1 LFSSKKNGTTTAPN
15 AWINLAILSSVSVM
29 VMYAETML
37 LPAIPD
43 IIKDFNASYNISSWI
58 LSGYLITAA
67 IVTPLVGKLSDIY
80 GKKKILIIVL
90 IIFAASIFS
99 GGFTTDLLFLIGTRI
114 LQGVGLSVFT
124 TSLSIIRTE
133 FPQQRYGIA
142 QTIISSS
149 HAAGSAMGVG
159 IGGFVIHYFGWHF
172 TFISLIPVVIVFLLI
187 VILFLR
193 LKDDEKK
200 EEEEEQQKK
209 QKEEKVKSSS
219 ILDIKGA
226 ITLAV
231 TVAAFL
237 IAISYLNTDSNT
249 HFNADSSSVNNDN
262 SSSIS
267 NTITTSGLITAY
279 TIPIIL
285 IPVGAISLI
294 LFIKVERRAASPLID
309 LKLISNKII
318 LSVNIMFI
326 ILETSK
332 LMIYL
337 TIPILIRAPSP
348 VGFDGNAIEAGMVQ
362 NTFMLVFLAF
372 APIVGF
378 MIDKFG
384 NIKLLLIGSMASV
397 IGYFGMLAFHSL
409 ELSIIANLAIISIGL
424 TLISSAGWNILLRTT
439 PVQFTGVSVGMTLVL
454 DFIGMSI
461 GPVIAGIYL
470 QSNTAVFL
478 KDGVAALFPSAEA
491 YNLVFLTA
499 ALASIIFIILAIFL
513 KKVMPLNLTQP
524 ASRS

>member
-1 LFSSKKNGTTTAPN
+1 M
-15 AWINLAILSSVSVM
+15 I
-29 VMYAETML
+29 MYAETML

-43 IIKDFNASYNISSWI
+43 IIKDFNASYNTASWI

-67 IVTPLVGKLSDIY
+67 IVTPMIGKLSDIY
-80 GKKKILIIVL
+80 GRKKILILVL
-90 IIFAASIFS
+90 IIFAASILS
-99 GGFTTDLLFLIGTRI
+99 GGFTSDLSFLVGTRV

-159 IGGFVIHYFGWHF
+159 IGGFVIHFFGWHF
-172 TFISLIPVVIVFLLI
+172 TFISLMPVVIALLLI
-187 VILFLR
+187 VMLFLR
-193 LKDDEKK
+193 LRDDEKNKQNRK
-200 EEEEEQQKK
+200 ER
-209 QKEEKVKSSS
+209 QKEGKKEKAKKMP

-226 ITLAV
+226 IALTA
-231 TVAAFL
+231 TIAAFL
-237 IAISYLNTDSNT
+237 IALSYLDTDSNLRSG
-249 HFNADSSSVNNDN
+249 ADSSSSVDNDN
-262 SSSIS
+262 
-267 NTITTSGLITAY
+267 TIIGNLIDTSW

-285 IPVGAISLI
+285 VPIILVLVGAVSLM
-294 LFIKVERRAASPLID
+294 LFIKVERRAISPLIN
-309 LKLISNKII
+309 LKLIANKII
-318 LSVNIMFI
+318 LSVNLMFI
-326 ILETSK
+326 VLEASK

-348 VGFDGNAIEAGMVQ
+348 VGFDGNAIEAGIIQ
-362 NTFMLVFLAF
+362 NTFMLTFLAF

-384 NIKLLLIGSMASV
+384 SIKPLLIGSMASL
-397 IGYFGMLAFHSL
+397 IGYFGILAFHSS
-409 ELSIIANLAIISIGL
+409 ELSIIANLAAISIGA
-424 TLISSAGWNILLRTT
+424 TLISSAGWNILLRAT

-461 GPVIAGIYL
+461 GPVIAGMYL
-470 QSNTAVFL
+470 QSNTELFL
-478 KDGVAALFPSAEA
+478 KDNAASSLFPSAEA

-499 ALASIIFIILAIFL
+499 ALASIIFIVFAILL

-524 ASRS
+524 PANSFP

>member
-1 LFSSKKNGTTTAPN
+1 
-15 AWINLAILSSVSVM
+15 M

-90 IIFAASIFS
+90 IIFAASIFL

-187 VILFLR
+187 VMLFLR

-200 EEEEEQQKK
+200 EEAEQQQKK
-209 QKEEKVKSSS
+209 QKEEKVKSRS

-226 ITLAV
+226 ITLAA

-249 HFNADSSSVNNDN
+249 HFGADSSSVNSDN
-262 SSSIS
+262 SSSIG
-267 NTITTSGLITAY
+267 NTITISGIITAD

-285 IPVGAISLI
+285 IPVGAISLL
-294 LFIKVERRAASPLID
+294 LFIKVERKAASPLID

-337 TIPILIRAPSP
+337 TTPILIRAPSP

-384 NIKLLLIGSMASV
+384 NIKPLLIGSMASV
-397 IGYFGMLAFHSL
+397 IGYFGMLAFHLL

-439 PVQFTGVSVGMTLVL
+439 PIQFMGVSVGMTLVL

-470 QSNTAVFL
+470 QLNTAVFL

-499 ALASIIFIILAIFL
+499 ALASIIFIVLAIFL
-513 KKVMPLNLTQP
+513 KKVMPLNLTEP
-524 ASRS
+524 ASSS

>member
-1 LFSSKKNGTTTAPN
+1 MFSSKKNGTTTAPN

-172 TFISLIPVVIVFLLI
+172 TFISLIPIVIVFLLI

-193 LKDDEKK
+193 LKDDEKM
-200 EEEEEQQKK
+200 EEEEQKK
-209 QKEEKVKSSS
+209 QKEAKVKSRP

-226 ITLAV
+226 ITLAA

-262 SSSIS
+262 SSSSIG
-267 NTITTSGLITAY
+267 NTITISGIITAD

-285 IPVGAISLI
+285 IPVGAISLL
-294 LFIKVERRAASPLID
+294 LFIKVERKAASPLID

-384 NIKLLLIGSMASV
+384 NIKPLLIGSMASV
-397 IGYFGMLAFHSL
+397 IGYFGMLAFHLL

-470 QSNTAVFL
+470 QLNTTVFL

-499 ALASIIFIILAIFL
+499 ALASIIFIVLAIFL

-524 ASRS
+524 ASSS

>member
-1 LFSSKKNGTTTAPN
+1 LFSPKKNGTTTAPN

-99 GGFTTDLLFLIGTRI
+99 GAFTTDLLFLIGTRI

-187 VILFLR
+187 VMLFLR

-200 EEEEEQQKK
+200 EQQQQKK
-209 QKEEKVKSSS
+209 QKEEKVKRRS

-226 ITLAV
+226 ITLAA

-267 NTITTSGLITAY
+267 NTITTSGIITAD

-285 IPVGAISLI
+285 LPVGAISLL
-294 LFIKVERRAASPLID
+294 LFIKVERKAASPLID

-384 NIKLLLIGSMASV
+384 NIKPLLIGSMASV
-397 IGYFGMLAFHSL
+397 IGYFGMLAFHLL
-409 ELSIIANLAIISIGL
+409 ELSIIVNLAIISIGL

-439 PVQFTGVSVGMTLVL
+439 PVQFMGVSVGMTLVL

-491 YNLVFLTA
+491 YNLIFLTA
-499 ALASIIFIILAIFL
+499 ALASIIFIVLAIFL
-513 KKVMPLNLTQP
+513 KKVMPLNLTRP
-524 ASRS
+524 ASSS

>member
-187 VILFLR
+187 VMFFLR

-200 EEEEEQQKK
+200 EEQQQQKK
-209 QKEEKVKSSS
+209 QKEEKVKSRS

-226 ITLAV
+226 ITLAA

-237 IAISYLNTDSNT
+237 IAISYLDTDSNT

-262 SSSIS
+262 SSIS
-267 NTITTSGLITAY
+267 NTITTSGIITAD

-294 LFIKVERRAASPLID
+294 LFIKVERKAASPLID

-384 NIKLLLIGSMASV
+384 NIKPLLIGSMASV
-397 IGYFGMLAFHSL
+397 IGYFGMLAFHLL
-409 ELSIIANLAIISIGL
+409 ELSIIANLAVISIGL

-478 KDGVAALFPSAEA
+478 KDGVAAVFPSAEA

-499 ALASIIFIILAIFL
+499 ALASIIFIVLAIFL
-513 KKVMPLNLTQP
+513 KKVMSLNLTQP
-524 ASRS
+524 SSSS

>member
-1 LFSSKKNGTTTAPN
+1 MFSSKKNGTTTAPN

-187 VILFLR
+187 VMLFLR

-200 EEEEEQQKK
+200 EEQQQKK
-209 QKEEKVKSSS
+209 QKEEKVKSRP

-226 ITLAV
+226 ITLAA

-267 NTITTSGLITAY
+267 NTITTSGIITAD

-294 LFIKVERRAASPLID
+294 LFIKVERKAASPLID

-384 NIKLLLIGSMASV
+384 NIKPLLIGSMASV
-397 IGYFGMLAFHSL
+397 IGYFGMLAFHLL
-409 ELSIIANLAIISIGL
+409 ESSIIANLAIISIGL
-424 TLISSAGWNILLRTT
+424 H
-439 PVQFTGVSVGMTLVL
+439 
-454 DFIGMSI
+454 
-461 GPVIAGIYL
+461 
-470 QSNTAVFL
+470 
-478 KDGVAALFPSAEA
+478 
-491 YNLVFLTA
+491 
-499 ALASIIFIILAIFL
+499 
-513 KKVMPLNLTQP
+513 
-524 ASRS
+524 